1 MYTFSISINE
11 HVPLNYLM
19 TKRLRKTTKIY
30 LSITMILKIIFTDE
44 RINIFK

>member
-19 TKRLRKTTKIY
+19 TKRLRKRTKIY

-44 RINIFK
+44 YKYF